1 MKKRYLLL
9 FILLLVLFSI
19 TGCNKKTNKEEPT
32 KKEETKVVDKTLVK
46 VNDVDLHINS
56 EKEFKGL
63 KYTISEELKEAEFD
77 NYIQYYLYQEQ
88 GPNLLFFRIFYYQNK
103 DSEYIRKDLAIDSNL
118 TEEKGKNDNIEYTL
132 IDTKRTD
139 GTIHFYFIKKDNTT
153 YVINFVSQYD
163 ISDFEKLVFDSIKL

>member
-1 MKKRYLLL
+1 MKKKYLLL
-9 FILLLVLFSI
+9 FILLVLFSI
-19 TGCNKKTNKEEPT
+19 SGCNKKTNKEEPT

-103 DSEYIRKDLAIDSNL
+103 DSEYIRKDLAIDANL

-139 GTIHFYFIKKDNTT
+139 GTIHFYLIEKDNKT
-153 YVINFVSQYD
+153 YVIHFVSQND
-163 ISDFEKLVFDSIKL
+163 IKDFEQNVLNSIKF